1 MPKDTW
7 LNVQKDPKA
16 HEEAIDHC
24 GQLHVI
30 IVYNKYSKEK
40 IAGEGDD
47 VISTHEKKVYDQ
59 RALAEKLNPDSVGDA
74 PNTKPEYEKDGT
86 LRCLPPSICL
96 Q

>member
-1 MPKDTW
+1 MW

-59 RALAEKLNPDSVGDA
+59 
-74 PNTKPEYEKDGT
+74 
-86 LRCLPPSICL
+86 
-96 Q
+96 